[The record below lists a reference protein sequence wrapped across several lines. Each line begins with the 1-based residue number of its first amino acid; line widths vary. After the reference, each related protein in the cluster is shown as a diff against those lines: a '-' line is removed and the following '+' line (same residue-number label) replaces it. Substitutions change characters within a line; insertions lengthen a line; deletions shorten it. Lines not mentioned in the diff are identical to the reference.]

1 MSSLVVVATTTPAAA
16 HPGHPGEAHEP
27 VVLYHE
33 TFDSAAPPMMLDEY
47 VRADGG
53 RYRADPQIR
62 SLAER
67 LGQLNGTEPAAD
79 NVAVSAYTA
88 GDPGVAQPVQFATV
102 EPIDPC
108 EADGDIGTFTSD
120 TGILF
125 TGSQVGIEMTNAT
138 GSGIGNDAAFD
149 DIRCSLP
156 TGGET
161 RIRLE
166 FVESGTETLFPL
178 HAAFVTSDL
187 DVTEVAVFDAADLS
201 GYTLPVDSWVT
212 VTESA
217 GSVAFIGAGTGDFD
231 PRASFQT
238 LFEGVSAFET
248 TWSGFAGSG
257 FQLNGN
263 GSQVF
268 PPQCW
273 EADKTVISEGTPAPG
288 AVVTYQVVLTNT
300 GDDDLASLRAVDHLD
315 EVLAHAAWVG
325 DQVASAGTLVFD
337 PAEETLTWTGDLP
350 VGAPAASPTLP
361 R

>member
-1 MSSLVVVATTTPAAA
+1 
-16 HPGHPGEAHEP
+16 
-27 VVLYHE
+27 
-33 TFDSAAPPMMLDEY
+33 
-47 VRADGG
+47 
-53 RYRADPQIR
+53 
-62 SLAER
+62 
-67 LGQLNGTEPAAD
+67 
-79 NVAVSAYTA
+79 
-88 GDPGVAQPVQFATV
+88 
-102 EPIDPC
+102 
-108 EADGDIGTFTSD
+108 
-120 TGILF
+120 
-125 TGSQVGIEMTNAT
+125 
-138 GSGIGNDAAFD
+138 
-149 DIRCSLP
+149 
-156 TGGET
+156 
-161 RIRLE
+161 
-166 FVESGTETLFPL
+166 ESGTETLFPL
-178 HAAFVTSDL
+178 HAAFLTSDL

-217 GSVAFIGAGTGDFD
+217 GSIAFIGAGTGDFD

-337 PAEETLTWTGDLP
+337 PAEETLTWT
-350 VGAPAASPTLP
+350 
-361 R
+361 